1 MENIKNSLD
10 LANGILKE
18 IQDNGVDTSKI
29 EYIGDS
35 VFAPIHI
42 YDVEFDLVGKLSYGS
57 CEGIC
62 FDISMVGSYEQ
73 DVNKESSA
81 PLITGKCLGTSR
93 EDMENISKIMADII
107 FYGTKYI
114 GKHADEYIRRGFR
127 CCAPGKSGKSTF
139 VWAATEEKAR
149 KYIQKGYSVKDLY
162 TGLELK

>member
-1 MENIKNSLD
+1 MEKIKTSLD

-73 DVNKESSA
+73 DVSKESSA
-81 PLITGKCLGTSR
+81 PLITGKCHGTSR
-93 EDMENISKIMADII
+93 EDMENIGKIMADII

-127 CCAPGKSGKSTF
+127 CYVPGKSNSIWT
-139 VWAATEEKAR
+139 ASEENAK
-149 KYIQKGYSVKDLY
+149 KYMQKGYSVKDLY
-162 TGLELK
+162 TGQELE